1 MNVKKW
7 TKRIGTALCALWLV
21 LPMPVLA
28 AGKDGITFEKRD
40 GGSVSVTISADGASA
55 EKVTAAAVQ
64 LKVTVT
70 EGQADISFEFAE
82 KIPADVTGSRY
93 ENGIL
98 YVYAASDEPIFDE
111 KDELFLG
118 TVVMKA
124 KTEHAL
130 ATVEVISETVS
141 DGQGQEDAEKGYSFQ
156 TANTAYGMQERIS
169 DEIPEAAELSA
180 GEGSNGGEDGNHGNG
195 DGNGSED
202 GNGNGNGGA
211 DGNGGNGSGS
221 ENNGGSGNGGSG
233 NGGSGNG
240 ENSENGSNQGGAD
253 GSHGNDGGKDDAD
266 GGSENIQQGLNDT
279 TVQQVTNPDEAVKIP
294 TTIVA
299 GTPEKAPLPDL
310 SQNAA
315 AEPGAGKTQGS
326 KDKVTVVKPAE
337 GPSAI
342 LVEEDVLA
350 DGKTEAGEQEISGE
364 EETAASGKNEIAL
377 DQENGGTLD
386 DTKTDKIPLIAA
398 GAAAVTAV
406 AGAAAGLA
414 LWRRN
419 ASAGKKSGKRKKK

>member
-1 MNVKKW
+1 MKKW

-202 GNGNGNGGA
+202 GNGNGGA

-221 ENNGGSGNGGSG
+221 EN

>member
-195 DGNGSED
+195 DDNGSED

-221 ENNGGSGNGGSG
+221 ENNGGSGNGK
-233 NGGSGNG
+233 
-240 ENSENGSNQGGAD
+240 NSENGSNQGGAD

>member
-1 MNVKKW
+1 MKKW

-82 KIPADVTGSRY
+82 KIPVDVTGSRY

-195 DGNGSED
+195 DDNGSED

-221 ENNGGSGNGGSG
+221 ENNGGSG

>member
-40 GGSVSVTISADGASA
+40 GGSVSVTVSADGASA

-141 DGQGQEDAEKGYSFQ
+141 DGQGQEGAEKTYSFQ

-195 DGNGSED
+195 DDNGSED

-221 ENNGGSGNGGSG
+221 ENNGGSG

>member
-1 MNVKKW
+1 MKKW

-195 DGNGSED
+195 DDNGSED

-221 ENNGGSGNGGSG
+221 ENNGGSG